1 MLVDFGFLGLWMC
14 DFYVH
19 VINSV
24 GVTSLVAVLT
34 YYIIHFNEWLSSA
47 PVNECLEWSYGTKER
62 VFERRYARYIK
73 NTVGEDMWMGS
84 ICYYLSVWCSVG
96 DMLHQK
102 HISACRNA
110 DNDYIS
116 KIIGSQ
122 LTWFCRLCGFLLVIQ
137 FGPPITV
144 HMIIYLQ
151 GVFWLLVKPLH
162 YPIYSLWGPR
172 RGKYGYYS
180 RHCSYHLILRP
191 KQGSLCAGKSM

>member
-1 MLVDFGFLGLWMC
+1 MIIWYQREGFWETIC
-14 DFYVH
+14 QIY
-19 VINSV
+19 
-24 GVTSLVAVLT
+24 
-34 YYIIHFNEWLSSA
+34 
-47 PVNECLEWSYGTKER
+47 
-62 VFERRYARYIK
+62 K

-180 RHCSYHLILRP
+180 RHCSYHLILHP
-191 KQGSLCAGKSM
+191 KQGSLCAGKSMWKLSWRELVVRQLMLQLNLPRIWILKQIQLQIRITL